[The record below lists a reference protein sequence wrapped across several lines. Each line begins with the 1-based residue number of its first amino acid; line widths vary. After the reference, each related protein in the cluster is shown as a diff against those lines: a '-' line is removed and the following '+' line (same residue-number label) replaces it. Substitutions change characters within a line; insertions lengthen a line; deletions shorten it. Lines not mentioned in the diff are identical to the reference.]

1 MLDLSL
7 QILSI
12 MAPSIILASIGLAW
26 KKSGT
31 DYPTAFVTTLTLN
44 IGLPALVF
52 YTMVTA
58 DISLA
63 SLKTLGFAT
72 VAVHVV
78 FLSVVIVVFKMVGK
92 ALPISIAHV
101 VGNTGNLGLP
111 LCLLAFGD
119 EGLAYAM
126 TFFAVQC
133 LLFFTIGES
142 VYAGAINVSRMLRV
156 PVIYALLL
164 AVVVRLSG
172 IPLHSIILDT
182 TEILGQ
188 LVVPIMLITLG
199 VSIAGMKATNLSS
212 TIGWSV
218 VRTVMAFGVGVFIAN
233 LFGLTGVARGVLI
246 IETVVPVAV
255 FNYLL
260 AHRYDRN
267 SDEVSG
273 MILVTHIGALFYLP
287 LVLAY
292 VL

>member
-1 MLDLSL
+1 M
-7 QILSI
+7 
-12 MAPSIILASIGLAW
+12 
-26 KKSGT
+26 GT
-31 DYPTAFVTTLTLN
+31 EYPTAFVTTLTLN

-52 YTMVTA
+52 HTMVTA

-63 SLKTLGFAT
+63 SIQSLGLAT

-78 FLSVVIVVFKMVGK
+78 FLSLVIVLFKLVGK

-111 LCLLAFGD
+111 LCFLAFGD

-142 VYAGAINVSRMLRV
+142 VYAGAVNVARMLRI
-156 PVIYALLL
+156 PVVYALLL
-164 AVVVRLSG
+164 AVVVRVANV
-172 IPLHSIILDT
+172 PLHNIVLNT

-199 VSIAGMKATNLSS
+199 VSIAGMKATHLLP

-218 VRTVMAFGVGVFIAN
+218 VRTVMAFGVGVGVAD

-246 IETVVPVAV
+246 LETVVPVAV

-260 AHRYDRN
+260 AHRYNRN

-273 MILVTHIGALFYLP
+273 MILVTHIGALLYLP